1 MCCES
6 FDGYLARSPCR
17 GRHLDARTKLKT
29 THELT
34 GLHTRDALD
43 NQSLVEAVP
52 CANWDS
58 ALLQV
63 LLRGFPEHPK
73 TELFRDKSSSDSTG
87 SRPNLLPKKDF

>member
-1 MCCES
+1 MRCGS
-6 FDGYLARSPCR
+6 LDGCLARSPCR
-17 GRHLDARTKLKT
+17 ERHLDARTKLKT

-63 LLRGFPEHPK
+63 LLRGFPEPLQ
-73 TELFRDKSSSDSTG
+73 TLD
-87 SRPNLLPKKDF
+87 RP